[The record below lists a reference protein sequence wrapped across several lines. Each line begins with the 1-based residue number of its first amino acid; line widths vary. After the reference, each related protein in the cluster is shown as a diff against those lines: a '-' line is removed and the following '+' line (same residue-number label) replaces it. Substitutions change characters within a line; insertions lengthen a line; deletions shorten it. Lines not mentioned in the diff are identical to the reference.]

1 MAQSVKGKRGATL
14 EERPARRDLRQ
25 EAQRAWRIEHSAKGK
40 EHKAEGKGK
49 GHGAESR

>member
-25 EAQRAWRIEHSAKGK
+25 EAKSAERMEQSAWRKAKG
-40 EHKAEGKGK
+40 GIG
-49 GHGAESR
+49 